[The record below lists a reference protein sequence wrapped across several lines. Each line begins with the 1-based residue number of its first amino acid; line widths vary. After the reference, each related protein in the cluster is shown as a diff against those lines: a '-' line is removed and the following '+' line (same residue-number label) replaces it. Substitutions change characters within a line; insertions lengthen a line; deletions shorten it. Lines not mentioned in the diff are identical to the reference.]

1 MHVLFFNQLI
11 DNFIA
16 HSLHVQG
23 ATGDKML
30 ERFFTLGAA
39 DQTAGTA
46 GHHFAFYAFNVGM
59 TYRAMGGKHDF
70 TRLLRAF

>member
-11 DNFIA
+11 DDFIA
-16 HSLHVQG
+16 HTVNVQG

-30 ERFFTLGAA
+30 ERFFTLSSA

-46 GHHFAFYAFNVGM
+46 RHHFAFHAFNVGM
-59 TYRAMGGKHDF
+59 TYRTMGGEHDL